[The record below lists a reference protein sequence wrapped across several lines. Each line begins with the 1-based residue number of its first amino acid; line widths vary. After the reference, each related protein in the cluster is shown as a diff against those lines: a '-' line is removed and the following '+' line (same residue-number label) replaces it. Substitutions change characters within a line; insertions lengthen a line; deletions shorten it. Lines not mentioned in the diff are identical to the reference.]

1 MVSRV
6 YYGKK
11 KIAVDRLRFFLYEV
25 ALMFIFV
32 FLLLL
37 IPLFLVPIF
46 VDKSSFIYGILFYGL
61 RALFIFI
68 GIPLIFYLSNLIFE
82 SQKNQLIIDEDIS
95 PSIGHLRL
103 FKMTKNNY
111 KYQILYGLLI
121 FFLVFLPID
130 FFTYLLIPEMIE
142 YQAGVIAG
150 IPEEDIGRII
160 KYTDLYL
167 LLDNY
172 FLFLISVIIIQFS
185 VAIAEESI
193 SRGLIAKRGSEYFFM
208 MSAVMISSFFFGLG
222 HFAYFLDPVS
232 RTYPL
237 WYPFVWFLQALIIG
251 IILSLLVLRKKWIFP
266 AIIAHT
272 LNNIVSA
279 HTIWSFIQGNDFALV
294 ALYLYYPLLV
304 IGIMLLVWQFPNI
317 KDGVN
322 TGFQIFKT
330 YFLKDEAS
338 EKTKGDKYFRYFI
351 DIIMGI
357 LIFLMSM
364 LVAI

>member
-11 KIAVDRLRFFLYEV
+11 KIAVDRLRFFIYEV
-25 ALMFIFV
+25 AIMFIFV
-32 FLLLL
+32 FLLL
-37 IPLFLVPIF
+37 IIPIF
-46 VDKSSFIYGILFYGL
+46 VVPLLINKESVLYGILFYGL
-61 RALFIFI
+61 RAIFVFI
-68 GIPLIFYLSNLIFE
+68 GIPLTLYLSNLIFE
-82 SQKNQLIIDEDIS
+82 SQKKQIIIDEDIT

-103 FKMTKNNY
+103 FKMTKKNY

-121 FFLVFLPID
+121 FFLVFLPIS
-130 FFTYLLIPEMIE
+130 FFSYLLIPEMIE
-142 YQAGVIAG
+142 YQALALSLKTTNV
-150 IPEEDIGRII
+150 
-160 KYTDLYL
+160 YL
-167 LLDNY
+167 VSNDY
-172 FLFLISVIIIQFS
+172 FIFLISVIIIQIS
-185 VAIAEESI
+185 ISIAEESI
-193 SRGLIAKRGSEYFFM
+193 SRGLIAKRGSEYFFI
-208 MSAVMISSFFFGLG
+208 MSAVMISSIFFGLG
-222 HFAYFLDPVS
+222 HLAYFLDPVS
-232 RTYPL
+232 RLYPF
-237 WYPFVWFLQALIIG
+237 WYPFIWFLQALIIG

-279 HTIWSFIQGNDFALV
+279 HTLWNFLQGNDFTLV

-304 IGIMLLVWQFPNI
+304 IGIMLLVWQLPNI

-338 EKTKGDKYFRYFI
+338 EETKGDKYFRYFI
-351 DIIMGI
+351 DIIIGI

>member
-1 MVSRV
+1 MVSKV

-11 KIAVDRLRFFLYEV
+11 KIAVDRLRFFIYEV

-32 FLLLL
+32 FLLL
-37 IPLFLVPIF
+37 IIPIFAVPLFINKESVL
-46 VDKSSFIYGILFYGL
+46 YGILFYGL
-61 RALFIFI
+61 RAIFIFI
-68 GIPLIFYLSNLIFE
+68 GIPLTLYLSNLIFE
-82 SQKNQLIIDEDIS
+82 SQKKQIIIDEDI
-95 PSIGHLRL
+95 PPPIGHLRL
-103 FKMTKNNY
+103 FKMKKKNY

-130 FFTYLLIPEMIE
+130 FFGYLLIPEMIE
-142 YQAGVIAG
+142 YQALALSLKNTNV
-150 IPEEDIGRII
+150 
-160 KYTDLYL
+160 YL
-167 LLDNY
+167 ISSNY

-193 SRGLIAKRGSEYFFM
+193 SRGLIAKRGSEYFFI
-208 MSAVMISSFFFGLG
+208 MSAVMISSIFWGLQ

-232 RTYPL
+232 RLYPI
-237 WYPFVWFLQALIIG
+237 WYPFIWFLQALLIG

-279 HTIWSFIQGNDFALV
+279 HTIWSFIQGNDFTLV
-294 ALYLYYPLLV
+294 ALYLYCPLLV
-304 IGIMLLVWQFPNI
+304 IGIVLLVWQFPKI

-322 TGFQIFKT
+322 TGFQVFKT
-330 YFLKDEAS
+330 YFIKDEAS
-338 EKTKGDKYFRYFI
+338 EETKGDKYFRYFI
-351 DIIMGI
+351 DIIISI

>member
-25 ALMFIFV
+25 AFIFIFV
-32 FLLLL
+32 FLLLI
-37 IPLFLVPIF
+37 IPLFAVPLF
-46 VDKSSFIYGILFYGL
+46 VDKESVLYGILIYGL

-68 GIPLIFYLSNLIFE
+68 GIPLILYLSNLIFE
-82 SQKNQLIIDEDIS
+82 SQKQQIIIKEDIS

-103 FKMTKNNY
+103 FKMTKKNY

-130 FFTYLLIPEMIE
+130 FLGYLLIPEMIE
-142 YQAGVIAG
+142 YQALAFSLKNTNI
-150 IPEEDIGRII
+150 
-160 KYTDLYL
+160 YL
-167 LLDNY
+167 TSNDY
-172 FLFLISVIIIQFS
+172 YIFLISAIIIQVS

-193 SRGLIAKRGSEYFFM
+193 SRGLIAKRGSEYFFK
-208 MSAVMISSFFFGLG
+208 MSAVIISSLYFGLG
-222 HFAYFLDPVS
+222 HFAYFLDL
-232 RTYPL
+232 RTIEILSGKSFPL
-237 WYPFVWFLQALIIG
+237 WYPLVWFVQAFIVG
-251 IILSLLVLRKKWIFP
+251 IILSLFILRKKWIFP
-266 AIIAHT
+266 AIIAHA

-279 HTIWSFIQGNDFALV
+279 HTIWSFIQGNDFTFV

-304 IGIMLLVWQFPNI
+304 IGFVLLVWQFPKI

-330 YFLKDEAS
+330 YFIEDETS

-351 DIIMGI
+351 DIIMSI

-364 LVAI
+364 MVAI

>member
-11 KIAVDRLRFFLYEV
+11 KIAVDRLRFFIYEV

-32 FLLLL
+32 FLLL
-37 IPLFLVPIF
+37 IIPIF
-46 VDKSSFIYGILFYGL
+46 VVPLLINKESVLYGILFYGL
-61 RALFIFI
+61 RAIFIFI
-68 GIPLIFYLSNLIFE
+68 GIPLTLYLSNLIFE
-82 SQKNQLIIDEDIS
+82 SQKKQVIIDEDIP

-103 FKMTKNNY
+103 FKMTKKNY

-142 YQAGVIAG
+142 YQALALSLKNTNI
-150 IPEEDIGRII
+150 
-160 KYTDLYL
+160 YL
-167 LLDNY
+167 VSSNY
-172 FLFLISVIIIQFS
+172 FVFLISVIIIQIS
-185 VAIAEESI
+185 VSIAEESI
-193 SRGLIAKRGSEYFFM
+193 SRGLIAKRGSEYFFI
-208 MSAVMISSFFFGLG
+208 MSAVMISSIFFGLG

-232 RTYPL
+232 RLYPF
-237 WYPFVWFLQALIIG
+237 WYPFVWFLQALLIG
-251 IILSLLVLRKKWIFP
+251 IILSLFILKKKWIFP

-272 LNNIVSA
+272 LNNIVAA
-279 HTIWSFIQGNDFALV
+279 HTIWSFIQENDFTLV
-294 ALYLYYPLLV
+294 ALYLYCPLLV
-304 IGIMLLVWQFPNI
+304 IGIVLLVWQFPKI

-330 YFLKDEAS
+330 YFKIDEAS